1 MATTSIP
8 VKNYPFLLNG
18 KFVADGRPVEVR
30 APYDGEVVGTVVY
43 GTRAHAEQGIAAAE
57 RAFAMTKRLPAY
69 ERQRVL
75 RVIAQA
81 LNERKEELARLL
93 AVEAGKPIK
102 AARI

>member
-1 MATTSIP
+1 MAATSVP

-18 KFVADGRPVEVR
+18 KFVVEGRSVDVR
-30 APYDGEVVGTVVY
+30 APFGGEVAGSVTY
-43 GTRAHAEQGIAAAE
+43 GTREHAGQAIAAAE
-57 RAFAMTKRLPAY
+57 RAFATTRRLPAY

-81 LNERKEELARLL
+81 LTERKDEFARLL

-102 AARI
+102 AA